1 LVMAEFPPSAKYIR
15 AHPPLS
21 RLESRYVRN
30 PDQCAA
36 AAAMRSARGRLIATA
51 RAPLL
56 NRRSGS
62 RRRKSV
68 MTFRRHALT
77 SGPTSPSHRASP
89 IHRPNPIHGA
99 SPTRVQGPTRQ
110 DDANPNH
117 GASPIHV
124 ESPIH
129 AESPT
134 RGESPN
140 LYATRRRRA

>member
-1 LVMAEFPPSAKYIR
+1 MRCGGRNAQR
-15 AHPPLS
+15 ARPLDRDGACTAARRTF
-21 RLESRYVRN
+21 RL
-30 PDQCAA
+30 AA
-36 AAAMRSARGRLIATA
+36 AAKERDD
-51 RAPLL
+51 
-56 NRRSGS
+56 
-62 RRRKSV
+62 
-68 MTFRRHALT
+68 FRRHALT